1 MIDNTKRI
9 KEFHETLAL
18 EKFAKTSNRKTTYT
32 TAQQPTT
39 KLVEE
44 EKKLE
49 DLNKE
54 LKKKRKQTVYLNFS
68 RLILLK
74 KQKELNTII
83 EKVKS
88 QTGIENLDKLSE
100 YLELSSKTNKLFET
114 DLKKLNEHKEG
125 LEKQI
130 DKVKEEIQQC
140 QCILMDTSSKKENYQ
155 KKLMD
160 ELKKEEDK
168 RASLNKKFHSMN
180 VLIDI
185 LSRVLKNLCNNLKYN
200 ETEPSL
206 ETESKEKSMMKYM
219 DFLEKKLIEIIQL
232 NTDNLKEDI
241 IMPENDNENMKV
253 VNKMLD
259 KIVKLDKESAVKF
272 LDNKK
277 PKEFSYKDIKESAEE
292 FINVLK
298 KKI

>member
-1 MIDNTKRI
+1 
-9 KEFHETLAL
+9 
-18 EKFAKTSNRKTTYT
+18 
-32 TAQQPTT
+32 
-39 KLVEE
+39 
-44 EKKLE
+44 
-49 DLNKE
+49 
-54 LKKKRKQTVYLNFS
+54 
-68 RLILLK
+68 LK
-74 KQKELNTII
+74 KQKELNNII

-140 QCILMDTSSKKENYQ
+140 QCILMDTSSKKESYQ

-200 ETEPSL
+200 ETEPSI

-277 PKEFSYKDIKESAEE
+277 PKDFTYKDIKESAEE